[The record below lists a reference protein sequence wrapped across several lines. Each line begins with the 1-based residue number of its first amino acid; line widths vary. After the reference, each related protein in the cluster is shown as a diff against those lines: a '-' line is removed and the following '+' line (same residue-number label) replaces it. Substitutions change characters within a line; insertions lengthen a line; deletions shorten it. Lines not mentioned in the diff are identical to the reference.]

1 MSTAEDAIAAGF
13 AVRPITLDDVAEV
26 AVLHVRI
33 WREAYAGLM
42 PDAYLA
48 DLDPEEFAAS
58 RRDRMAAGIPVGG
71 VDLVALDPAGEIAGF
86 GVAGPGRDEDRPG
99 DWELFA
105 INTLRSAQGTGL
117 AHLMIAT
124 LVGERSAYLWV
135 LPENARARAFYA
147 RHGFRP
153 DGVSKP
159 FPLTGLTEIRLI
171 RPATARR

>member
-1 MSTAEDAIAAGF
+1 MSTAEDAVAAGF
-13 AVRPITLDDVAEV
+13 AVRPITLDDVPEV
-26 AVLHVRI
+26 AVLHVQI

-48 DLDPEEFAAS
+48 DLDAEAFAAS
-58 RRDRMAAGIPVGG
+58 RRDRLAAGIPVGG
-71 VDLVALDPAGEIAGF
+71 VDLVALDPAGQIVGF

-105 INTLRSAQGTGL
+105 INALRRARGTGL
-117 AHLMIAT
+117 ADLMIAK
-124 LVGERSAYLWV
+124 LVGERPAYLWV

-147 RHGFRP
+147 RHGFGP

-159 FPLTGLTEIRLI
+159 FPPTGQTEIRLV
-171 RPATARR
+171 RPSTARR